1 MLRKRFPGMVRAADA
16 DSVVAPLPFMRPP
29 HHSGTVA
36 LRSGTLAL
44 LIPLLALLANSAHAG
59 GVQGRVQAR
68 IMENVRQENITDG
81 WRDVRVT
88 SISSSSWNGEMA
100 SSQSAT
106 DVTLKM
112 LGLSMVNNDSQLLE
126 EVQKTGMQEG
136 DSYNGLARSR
146 SFDGMTMADPV
157 IRLLTSE
164 GSSATRL
171 TASGSDLSVTD
182 ARMIDRYNSSN
193 FSREE
198 GADSSSFGG
207 TF

>member
-1 MLRKRFPGMVRAADA
+1 
-16 DSVVAPLPFMRPP
+16 MRPP

-44 LIPLLALLANSAHAG
+44 LLPLLTLLGDPAQAG

-68 IMENVRQENITDG
+68 IMENVRQENITNG

-88 SISSSSWNGEMA
+88 SISSSNWNGEMA

-112 LGLSMVNNDSQLLE
+112 LGLSMVNSDTQFLDE
-126 EVQKTGMQEG
+126 AQKSGMQEG

-146 SFDGMTMADPV
+146 SVDGMTMSDPV

-171 TASGSDLSVTD
+171 TANGSDRTVTN